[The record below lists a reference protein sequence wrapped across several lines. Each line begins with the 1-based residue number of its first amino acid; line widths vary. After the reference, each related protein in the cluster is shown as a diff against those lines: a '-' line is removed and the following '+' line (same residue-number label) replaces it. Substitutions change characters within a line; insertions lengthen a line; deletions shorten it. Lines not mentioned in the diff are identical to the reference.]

1 MTWPA
6 DAQGWMDVLDH
17 AIVILGAIILAV
29 VPSVFAARNGK
40 KLDKV
45 EAKANT
51 IVGHVQNGHGDAPM
65 RVDLDHIL
73 NAVNRLTT
81 NVDRLAAELA
91 DERINR
97 RDHIT
102 ELRTDLAHHREDVHA
117 RLADLSR
124 RIR

>member
-1 MTWPA
+1 MNWPA
-6 DAQGWMDVLDH
+6 DAEGWLDVFDH
-17 AIVILGAIILAV
+17 AIVIIGAIVLAA
-29 VPSVFAARNGK
+29 VPSWFAARNGK
-40 KLDKV
+40 KLDQV
-45 EAKANT
+45 NSKATT

-73 NAVNRLTT
+73 GAVNRLTA
-81 NVDRLAAELA
+81 NVERLATELA
-91 DERINR
+91 DERTNR

-117 RLADLSR
+117 RLSDLAR